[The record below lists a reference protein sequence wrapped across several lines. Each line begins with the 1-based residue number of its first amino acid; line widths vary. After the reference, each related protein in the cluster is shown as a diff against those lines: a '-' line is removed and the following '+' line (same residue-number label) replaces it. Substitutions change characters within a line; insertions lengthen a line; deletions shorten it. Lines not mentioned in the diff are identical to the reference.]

1 MSGLFV
7 EFEPLDVDLGDVRLR
22 GRTGGT
28 GSPILLLHGFP
39 QTHCHW
45 HALASLLAQHHTIIA
60 PDLPGYGD
68 SVGEAPDETQE
79 AYSKRRMADQ
89 MVRLMAHLG
98 HDRFYLAGHDRGA
111 RVAYRLTLDHPE
123 KVEKLVSFDTVPTLD
138 IWEAMDWHAS
148 IDAYHWPLLA
158 QPHPVPETFIG
169 ADPTFFLDHLVER
182 WIGSGNALHRAAHAE
197 YARCIAQPSVIRA
210 MCEDYRAGA
219 TIDVDHDRA
228 DRQAGVRITVPLLVI
243 RGADYQPEPLA
254 SVWDRWANDVTEEAL
269 DCGHFIAEERPEASA
284 DLMLRFFA
292 R

>member
-1 MSGLFV
+1 MTEFFAD
-7 EFEPLDVDLGDVRLR
+7 FEPLDIDLGDVRLR
-22 GRTGGT
+22 GRIGGS
-28 GSPILLLHGFP
+28 GAPVLLLHGFP

-45 HALASLLAQHHTIIA
+45 HALAPLLLQHHTVVV

-68 SVGEAPDETQE
+68 SIGGVPDDTHK
-79 AYSKRRMADQ
+79 AYSKRRMAAH

-98 HDRFYLAGHDRGA
+98 HDRFHLAGHDRGA

-123 KVEKLVSFDTVPTLD
+123 KVKKLVSFDTVPTLD
-138 IWEAMDWHAS
+138 IWEAMDWSAA
-148 IDAYHWPLLA
+148 IDAFHWPLLA
-158 QPHPVPETFIG
+158 QPYPVPETFIG

-182 WIGSGNALHRAAHAE
+182 WIGSGGALHAAAHAE

-228 DRQAGVRITVPLLVI
+228 DRQAGLRITAPLLVI
-243 RGADYQPEPLA
+243 RGAGYQPEPLA
-254 SVWDRWANDVTEEAL
+254 PIWDRWADYVTEEPL
-269 DCGHFIAEERPEASA
+269 PCGHFIAEERPEESA
-284 DLMLRFFA
+284 DLMLQFFA